1 MTTNAK
7 LSNTP
12 VEFQSRFSQVL
23 YQSKYKMFLGFFSPN
38 VTNNAPMYVFMVI
51 SSFLFLECLQQSGTV
66 HPETRKTY
74 KAPVLTVG
82 GNTQQISVTG
92 PAVMST
98 LKIEQC
104 KADTE

>member
-23 YQSKYKMFLGFFSPN
+23 YQSKYKMFPGVSPPN
-38 VTNNAPMYVFMVI
+38 VTNNATMYVFVVI

-66 HPETRKTY
+66 HPETSKTY

-82 GNTQQISVTG
+82 GNTQQINVTG
-92 PAVMST
+92 RVVMST
-98 LKIEQC
+98 IKIEQC
-104 KADTE
+104 KEDTE